1 MTPRAQ
7 RLRDLYESAPLR
19 AEALAVVWELFSAML
34 FISAIVPAAFGTPWP
49 ALILC
54 FTLAISAAV
63 APSLQAQ
70 GARGYAIAGA
80 LRALSWSFAVAPLA
94 WTSGPRVIVA
104 GLAFGVM
111 AGALRRSIYRRTLAV
126 ADAELDDETLQE
138 TLRDQLGEGA
148 MMAGILG
155 GHVMLLFSVAF
166 LRTKSQVIFQA
177 WFEFVPALAL
187 LGTVG
192 FTLAVRPL
200 TRAILA
206 ALRAGAKGDVAVLAR
221 GLARA
226 EALPALLAYLN
237 FVVWWGCTAIG
248 ILRMRTGPVSWQVGD
263 AFMQLA
269 FSSLFACGVVFYQ
282 RAWHRET
289 MAPAIAR
296 LRAWTGAEEAAES
309 ISLMRR
315 MLRDFGLPLLF
326 MAALSLLASIGLY
339 RALGTSISVRE
350 DVNAILALFVSFAM
364 LVIAVGGV
372 VARAARDL
380 SRPMI
385 QLAQAADRVANGR
398 LDASVPR
405 VVGPV
410 EVVGLGESIERMRQ
424 GLLRTI
430 DELSK
435 ERAGLEVNVETRTAE
450 LRRALADLKQAQAA
464 LIQGERMAS
473 IGELVAGV
481 AHEINNPLNAIA
493 GASVP
498 LEDLAASVREMIT
511 AYREVEASL
520 PRERREALAALRERL
535 DVEGSL
541 DDLAGIASVIRRATD
556 RSVRIVQNLRDFS
569 RVSGEAL
576 PADLHAG
583 LEETLMLLGP
593 RLRHGSVAIERR
605 FGALPPV
612 VCRAGELNQVFM
624 NLLVNAL
631 QALEQASI
639 PGPRILIETRVE
651 GDAATVTIAD
661 NGPGVPDSLQQRVF
675 DPFFTTKPRGHGTG
689 LGLSISTD
697 IARRHGGSLRLE
709 RPEGGGARF
718 VCSIP
723 LTIRPTMRAP
733 TLPEAS
739 AS

>member
-1 MTPRAQ
+1 MTTLAQ
-7 RLRDLYESAPLR
+7 RVRDLVGSAPLR
-19 AEALAVVWELFSAML
+19 AEALAVVWEVFSAML

-54 FTLAISAAV
+54 VSLAVSAAA
-63 APSLQAQ
+63 APALQAR
-70 GARGYAIAGA
+70 GARGYVIAGA
-80 LRALSWSFAVAPLA
+80 LRTISWPLAVAPLA

-104 GLAFGVM
+104 GLAFGLM
-111 AGALRRSIYRRTLAV
+111 AGALRRSIYRRTLSF
-126 ADAELDDETLQE
+126 ADVELDDEALRT
-138 TLRDQLGEGA
+138 TLRERLGEGA
-148 MMAGILG
+148 MLAGILG
-155 GHVMLLFSVAF
+155 GHVLLLFSVAF
-166 LRTKSQVIFQA
+166 LRTKSQVVFQA
-177 WFEFVPALAL
+177 WFELVPALGL
-187 LGTVG
+187 LGTLG

-206 ALRAGAKGDVAVLAR
+206 ALHAGPGGDALVLAR

-226 EALPALLAYLN
+226 EALPTLLAYLN

-248 ILRMRTGPVSWQVGD
+248 ILRMRTGPASWQIGD
-263 AFMQLA
+263 AIMQLA
-269 FSSLFACGVVFYQ
+269 FSALFACGVVFYQ

-289 MAPAIAR
+289 VAPAVER
-296 LRAWTGAEEAAES
+296 LRAWTGTHEAVES

-326 MAALSLLASIGLY
+326 VAALSLLASIGLY
-339 RALGTSISVRE
+339 RALGTSLSDRE
-350 DVNAILALFVSFAM
+350 DADAILALFVSFAM

-380 SRPMI
+380 SRPMT

-398 LDASVPR
+398 LDAAVPR
-405 VVGPV
+405 VLGPV

-435 ERAGLEVNVETRTAE
+435 ERAGLEVNVEARTAE
-450 LRRALADLKQAQAA
+450 LRLALAELKQAQAA

-493 GASVP
+493 GASAP
-498 LEDLAASVREMIT
+498 LEDLAASVREMMT
-511 AYREVEASL
+511 AYRDAEAFL
-520 PRERREALAALRERL
+520 PEERRAALAALRGRL

-541 DDLAGIASVIRRATD
+541 DDLAGIAKVIRRATD

-593 RLRHGSVAIERR
+593 RLRHGGVTIERR
-605 FGALPPV
+605 FGELPPV
-612 VCRAGELNQVFM
+612 VCRAGEMNQVFM

-631 QALEQASI
+631 QALEQANVAS
-639 PGPRILIETRVE
+639 PRILIETRTT
-651 GDAATVTIAD
+651 GDAAVVTIAD
-661 NGPGVPDSLQQRVF
+661 NGPGVPDSLKQRVF

-709 RPEGGGARF
+709 LPECGGARF
-718 VCSIP
+718 TCTIP
-723 LTIRPTMRAP
+723 LAIGPTMRTP
-733 TLPEAS
+733 SVPEAP
-739 AS
+739 AA

>member
-7 RLRDLYESAPLR
+7 RFRDLLESAPLR
-19 AEALAVVWELFSAML
+19 AEALAVVWEVFSAML
-34 FISAIVPAAFGTPWP
+34 FISAIVPAAFDMPWP

-54 FTLAISAAV
+54 ITLAISAAA
-63 APSLQAQ
+63 APSLQAH

-80 LRALSWSFAVAPLA
+80 LRTLSWPFAVAPLA

-104 GLAFGVM
+104 GLAFGLM
-111 AGALRRSIYRRTLAV
+111 AGALRRSIYRRTLSPS
-126 ADAELDDETLQE
+126 DAELDDEALQK
-138 TLRDQLGEGA
+138 TLRDRLGEGA

-166 LRTKSQVIFQA
+166 LRAKSQVIFQA
-177 WFEFVPALAL
+177 WFEFVPALGL
-187 LGTVG
+187 LGTLG

-200 TRAILA
+200 TRSILA
-206 ALRAGAKGDVAVLAR
+206 ALRAGPKGDALVLAR
-221 GLARA
+221 GLAQA
-226 EALPALLAYLN
+226 EGLPTLLAYLN

-248 ILRMRTGPVSWQVGD
+248 ILRMRTGPVSWQIGD
-263 AFMQLA
+263 AIMQLA

-289 MAPAIAR
+289 VAPAVSR
-296 LRAWTGAEEAAES
+296 LRAWTGTEEAVES
-309 ISLMRR
+309 ISLMWR

-339 RALGTSISVRE
+339 RALGSSLSDRE
-350 DVNAILALFVSFAM
+350 DANAILALFVSFAM

-380 SRPMI
+380 SRPMT
-385 QLAQAADRVANGR
+385 QLAQAADRVANGS
-398 LDASVPR
+398 LDAAVPR

-450 LRRALADLKQAQAA
+450 LRRALAELKQAQAA

-498 LEDLAASVREMIT
+498 LEELAASVREMMD
-511 AYREVEASL
+511 AYGEAEASL
-520 PRERREALAALRERL
+520 PRERREALAALRVRL
-535 DVEGSL
+535 DVAGSL

-593 RLRHGSVAIERR
+593 RLRHGGVEIERR
-605 FGALPPV
+605 FGELPPV
-612 VCRAGELNQVFM
+612 VCRAGEMNQVFM

-631 QALEQASI
+631 QALEQANVPS
-639 PGPRILIETRVE
+639 PRILIETRVE
-651 GDAATVTIAD
+651 GDAAAVTIAD

-697 IARRHGGSLRLE
+697 IARRHGGSLRLAL
-709 RPEGGGARF
+709 PDGGGARF
-718 VCSIP
+718 TCSIP
-723 LTIRPTMRAP
+723 LAIRSTMR
-733 TLPEAS
+733 TSSLPEAT
-739 AS
+739 AP